1 MAINERKIK
10 VLQIF
15 YSDYLPYHKHKTGV
29 IGCCMHGTPRAN
41 DNAHVIHTK
50 NENIDISHLH
60 AISWFFKQSLE
71 YDYDY

>member
-1 MAINERKIK
+1 
-10 VLQIF
+10 
-15 YSDYLPYHKHKTGV
+15 
-29 IGCCMHGTPRAN
+29 MHGKPRAN